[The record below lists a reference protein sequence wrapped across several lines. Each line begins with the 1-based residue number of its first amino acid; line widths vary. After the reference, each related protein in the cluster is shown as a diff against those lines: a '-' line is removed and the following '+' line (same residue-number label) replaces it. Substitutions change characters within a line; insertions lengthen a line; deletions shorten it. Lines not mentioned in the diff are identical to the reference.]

1 MFTGLIEC
9 VGRIAAMRPATDGLR
24 LAIES
29 DRPLAGLALGES
41 IAVDGVCLTV
51 VTHAHDRRFEVD
63 VSSESVAH
71 SIVGGY
77 RVGSQINLERALQLG
92 DRLGGHLVSG
102 HVDGQGALA
111 QRHAVG
117 ASTRLTFTLDPRL
130 CSQLV
135 PRGSVAING
144 VSLTIIEL
152 AADSFGVNVIP
163 HTAVETN
170 LVDLAVGAP
179 VNIELDM
186 LVKMV
191 SRLLSAWRDGAS
203 PGNSQP
209 EPAKKDISLE
219 MLARSGF
226 IGTPSGG
233 RGGGGRR

>member
-1 MFTGLIEC
+1 
-9 VGRIAAMRPATDGLR
+9 
-24 LAIES
+24 
-29 DRPLAGLALGES
+29 
-41 IAVDGVCLTV
+41 VCLTV

-63 VSSESVAH
+63 VSSESVTH

-77 RVGSQINLERALQLG
+77 AVGGRVNLERALQLG

-102 HVDGQGALA
+102 HVDGQGTLTARRA
-111 QRHAVG
+111 AG
-117 ASTRLTFTLDPRL
+117 GSTRLSFGLDRSL

-135 PRGSVAING
+135 PKGSVAING
-144 VSLTIIEL
+144 VSLTINEL
-152 AADSFGVNVIP
+152 SSDSFGVNMIP
-163 HTAVETN
+163 HTAGETN
-170 LVDLAVGAP
+170 LVDLRVGEQ

-191 SRLLSAWRDGAS
+191 GRLLSAWRESGAA
-203 PGNSQP
+203 PTSQP
-209 EPAKKDISLE
+209 DPAKSDISLE